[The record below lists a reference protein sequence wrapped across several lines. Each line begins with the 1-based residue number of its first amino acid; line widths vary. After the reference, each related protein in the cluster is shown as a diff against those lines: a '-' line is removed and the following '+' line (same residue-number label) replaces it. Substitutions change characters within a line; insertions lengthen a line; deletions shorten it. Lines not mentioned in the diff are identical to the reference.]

1 MSIPS
6 LHPID
11 IQSGLLVVRGYGIHI
26 HVERGQLVVEDGIAD
41 DRRRVCISR
50 VTPELRRLVVL
61 GHAGTVSLDAQK
73 WLHAVGISYVHLDG
87 DGEVLAVGT
96 ARALDDVKVL
106 RGQALA
112 PFNGVGL
119 TVAGELLKAKLEG
132 QARVAA
138 RLKGVGAVSILR
150 EALAL
155 LPDARTV
162 EDQRFIES
170 RGAAA
175 YWDAWTGTPVHF
187 VPKDVARVP
196 AHWRMFDSRRSI
208 LSRSPRKSTNPVNA
222 LLNYLYAILE
232 AEATIASRSVG
243 LDPRLGVLH
252 VDSNRRDSFACDLME
267 AVRPQVD
274 AYVLDLLTK
283 RTFLRTD
290 LFETGDGCCRL
301 LPTLTKPLAA
311 TAPRWAKLLA
321 PFAER
326 AAGLFAGSG
335 QQAPLTTSTAP
346 MVSSVAFRTPLT
358 QANRAR
364 QHQRKKDVVGAH
376 CRGCGT
382 DLGTLE
388 RSHCASCRALAVA
401 GPAERGRF
409 ALAAQRYAG
418 IDGRSSVSARAK
430 HRQAATRH
438 NQGIAEWESKNVD
451 PPDASLYERD
461 IAPRLREV
469 PTHLLVQMTGLS
481 TIYCRQIRTGKRVPH
496 ARYWDVLAAI
506 GKEHGEMVPAHWDT
520 AFYLQEIVP
529 GLCTISVKA
538 LAEATGLSESYCK
551 RIRRGVRMPQRR
563 HWKSMLA
570 ITSRI
575 TIGRDKA

>member
-1 MSIPS
+1 MSSPPPVDRGRATS
-6 LHPID
+6 V
-11 IQSGLLVVRGYGIHI
+11 LVVSGYGIRV
-26 HVERGQLVVEDGIAD
+26 HVERGQLVVEDGIAE
-41 DRRRVCISR
+41 DRRRLCISR
-50 VTPELRRLVVL
+50 VTPELGRLVVL
-61 GHAGTVSLDAQK
+61 GHAGTVSLDAQQ
-73 WLHAVGISYVHLDG
+73 WLHAVGISYLHLDG
-87 DGEVLAVGT
+87 DGEVLAVGN

-112 PFNGVGL
+112 PFNGIGI
-119 TVAGELLKAKLEG
+119 TVARELLQAKLTG

-138 RLKGVGAVSILR
+138 RLNGIGAVSTLR
-150 EALAL
+150 EALTL

-187 VPKDVARVP
+187 VPKDVPRVP
-196 AHWRMFDSRRSI
+196 AHWRMFDCRRSV
-208 LSRSPRKSTNPVNA
+208 LSRSPRKATNPVNA

-274 AYVLDLLTK
+274 AYVLDLLAK

-290 LFETGDGCCRL
+290 FFETGDGCCRL

-326 AAGLFAGSG
+326 AAGLFAGNG
-335 QQAPLTTSTAP
+335 QQVPLTATAAPL
-346 MVSSVAFRTPLT
+346 VSSVAFRTPLT
-358 QANRAR
+358 QANRTR
-364 QHQRKKDVVGAH
+364 QHHRKKDVLGAH

-388 RSHCASCRALAVA
+388 RSHCAACRALAVA
-401 GPAERGRF
+401 GPARQGR
-409 ALAAQRYAG
+409 ASLAAQREAG
-418 IDGRSSVSARAK
+418 VDSRSTRSARIK
-430 HRQAATRH
+430 HRQATTRH
-438 NQGIAEWESKNVD
+438 NQGIAEWESQNALPAD
-451 PPDASLYERD
+451 TSQYERD
-461 IAPRLREV
+461 IAPTLREV

-496 ARYWDVLAAI
+496 ARHWDVLAAI
-506 GKEHGEMVPAHWDT
+506 GKEHGIIVPAHWDT
-520 AFYLQEIVP
+520 AFYVREIAP
-529 GLCTISVKA
+529 RLRTLTVKA
-538 LAEATGLSESYCK
+538 LTEATGLSVPYCK
-551 RIRRGVRMPQRR
+551 CIRRGVRMPLRR
-563 HWKSMLA
+563 HWRSLLE
-570 ITSRI
+570 ITSRS
-575 TIGRDKA
+575 